1 MSRED
6 RNRHIEWIGQTFR
19 FSNTYLKL
27 SQWLAKC
34 IFKAYNPDPDSEGI
48 PQVDSYF
55 FICVFHLTTLS
66 RTSRVQTALSARVDA
81 VQCLRARYDLLN
93 TWCRK
98 SDLISKASTILG
110 QLWKY
115 LPLTPLRPPSSQL
128 SSQHNCR
135 VVIWVN
141 ESVDWKGRP
150 LNQVMAANGFLGGEG
165 ENRTGMAT
173 DGRGR
178 FLKRGGPISYALLVS
193 WKLSLFWLSS

>member
-6 RNRHIEWIGQTFR
+6 RNRVDWPLKL
-19 FSNTYLKL
+19 SNSYLKL

-66 RTSRVQTALSARVDA
+66 RTSRVQTALSARVEA
-81 VQCLRARYDLLN
+81 VQCSACVHDTIYWTLDAEKVTLFQRPRQFWDNCESICHLHPWVLLHLNSQVNLTAELWFESMRARTEKDVP
-93 TWCRK
+93 WIK
-98 SDLISKASTILG
+98 SWPQTVFWEGD
-110 QLWKY
+110 
-115 LPLTPLRPPSSQL
+115 
-128 SSQHNCR
+128 
-135 VVIWVN
+135 
-141 ESVDWKGRP
+141 
-150 LNQVMAANGFLGGEG
+150 G

-193 WKLSLFWLSS
+193 WKLSLFWLS